1 MNTHTPSSTPIFSRW
16 VSWVGILI
24 LGAGVA
30 SSTPQS
36 AQASSAVASASL
48 HWSIVNQGLGLLAG
62 GLPVNYSTGVRGWTD
77 SAFSQ
82 LGDAGIEWATVHKD
96 NQRSEYAGGLYTE
109 TRDAGGAS
117 TWTTIG
123 AVSANPVGSFRM
135 FHTVSI
141 ENNQAQFA
149 MRLEP
154 FDDNAMGGK
163 RIYWGAT
170 LPATFQP
177 TYSGA
182 GTSTLVVT
190 DTSHTHPTLVMH
202 GASGAGTVTWGGP
215 EIYTDPLEDGER
227 NPTMYVH
234 STTEDEF
241 TITVTLGLID
251 RDPCSATQ
259 AATFATEKAGVFGQ
273 AWEPITSCL
282 QAPDW
287 AVTAD
292 GEPTTLSLNTGETT
306 TALPAGHTRTLAVA
320 GLPEGVTWERQ
331 ANTGT
336 SLALSL
342 EALTRVEAGTY
353 PLTITT
359 GTSINSGG
367 VITASRTAST
377 AGFLVVT
384 AAPPVV
390 VAPEPEPE
398 PELVP
403 DLKSEVPG
411 EPGSVSGSSSSTRS
425 APIPQP
431 APEPAPVAPLSRTAP
446 VIDQPELVLPAPEPT
461 PAPAQAREDPEV
473 PREPSYLK
481 PTDPVIPEPTN
492 ASAWLGASLGV
503 MMLGGL
509 ILAWVRQHRKKEDVT
524 ASGGT

>member
-1 MNTHTPSSTPIFSRW
+1 MNTRTPPSTTIFSRW

-36 AQASSAVASASL
+36 AHASSAVASASL
-48 HWSIVNQGLGLLAG
+48 HWSIVDQGLGLLEG
-62 GLPVNYSTGVRGWTD
+62 GLPVNYSTGVRGWTER
-77 SAFSQ
+77 AFSQ
-82 LGDAGIEWATVHKD
+82 LGDAGIEWVTVHKD

-141 ENNQAQFA
+141 EHNQAQFA

-182 GTSTLVVT
+182 GTGTLVVT

-227 NPTMYVH
+227 NPTLYVH
-234 STTEDEF
+234 STTEDRF
-241 TITVTLGLID
+241 TITVTLGLVD

-273 AWEPITSCL
+273 AWAPITSCL
-282 QAPDW
+282 QPPDW

-306 TALPAGHTRTLAVA
+306 TALPTGHTRTLAVA

-342 EALTRVEAGTY
+342 VVPTPVEAGTY

-359 GTSINSGG
+359 GTAIDSGG
-367 VITASRTAST
+367 VVTASRTAST
-377 AGFLVVT
+377 AGFLVVS

-390 VAPEPEPE
+390 VPLEPE

-403 DLKSEVPG
+403 ELESEVPG
-411 EPGSVSGSSSSTRS
+411 EPASVSSSSSSTRS
-425 APIPQP
+425 ALTPQP

-446 VIDQPELVLPAPEPT
+446 VIDQPDLMLPAPAPT
-461 PAPAQAREDPEV
+461 PAQAREDPEV

-481 PTDPVIPEPTN
+481 PADPVIPEPAN

-509 ILAWVRQHRKKEDVT
+509 IIAGVRRHRKEEDVA
-524 ASGGT
+524 ASGRT